1 VTTDVLPF
9 SAQYCKKPGGQSAW
23 HSKVLYCGAV
33 LHVSGSRTDYSFAG
47 TRPAV
52 PLDALSP
59 ASESFC
65 GQKIYVR
72 SITNEAVPG
81 ESQVS
86 VVEVA
91 LPPSAS
97 SSDTLLRRIAILL
110 FILVAGVLTVFGYY
124 ASSICITVVLAG
136 FLAILCDP
144 LVVILQ
150 KLHLP
155 RGIAAAGIVLAG
167 MSLVG
172 LLGYV
177 LYGKAMTFAEE
188 LPVYASKIQQT
199 IEPISRKIQAFQQSA
214 GNLTNDVHPTKK
226 VPEVRLQQSPTWPDY
241 LVRGVGSVWGALI
254 IAGVVP
260 FLMFFMICTKD
271 QMAIRLNDLFTSR
284 IDAARFITN
293 LNQTIRGFVVG
304 NLVVGSVMA
313 AATSLV
319 LWGVGIKGAIPLGIA
334 SGLLNLLPF
343 LGLIASLALPLAAA
357 LLQFNT
363 PGPYIVITL
372 TILLL
377 HVVCANVLIPKF
389 IANRVSIGPVA
400 ATVGILFW
408 GWLWGVMGL
417 LLAVPLTALIKLV
430 ADLHPSFCHFSNM
443 LALTPRPTPR
453 WVRYGETA
461 LERAIPSLRP
471 RPGKVPVARKP

>member
-1 VTTDVLPF
+1 MSNQVANKAAAD
-9 SAQYCKKPGGQSAW
+9 
-23 HSKVLYCGAV
+23 
-33 LHVSGSRTDYSFAG
+33 
-47 TRPAV
+47 
-52 PLDALSP
+52 
-59 ASESFC
+59 
-65 GQKIYVR
+65 
-72 SITNEAVPG
+72 
-81 ESQVS
+81 ESQGR

-91 LPPSAS
+91 LPPSTS

-110 FILVAGVLTVFGYY
+110 LILVAGLLTVFGYY
-124 ASSICITVVLAG
+124 ASSICITIILAG
-136 FLAILCDP
+136 FLAILFDP
-144 LVVILQ
+144 VVVILE

-155 RGIAAAGIVLAG
+155 RGVAAAGIVLAG

-172 LLGYV
+172 LLGYAF
-177 LYGKAMTFAEE
+177 YGRAMSFAEE
-188 LPVYASKIQQT
+188 LPVYASKVQQT
-199 IEPISRKIQAFQQSA
+199 LEPISRKIQDFQQSA

-226 VPEVRLQQSPTWPDY
+226 VPEVRLQESPTWPDY

-260 FLMFFMICTKD
+260 FLTFFMLCTKD
-271 QMAIRLNDLFTSR
+271 QMAIRMDGLFGSR

-293 LNQTIRGFVVG
+293 LNQMIRGFVAG
-304 NLVVGSVMA
+304 NLIVGSVMA
-313 AATSLV
+313 VATTLV
-319 LWGVGIKGAIPLGIA
+319 LWGIGMKGAIPLGIA

-372 TILLL
+372 TILFL
-377 HVVCANVLIPKF
+377 HVVSANLLIPKF

-417 LLAVPLTALIKLV
+417 LLAVPLTAFIKLV
-430 ADLHPSFCHFSNM
+430 ADLHPSLCHLSNM

-461 LERAIPSLRP
+461 LERAIPYLRP
-471 RPGKVPVARKP
+471 RPEKVPIGRQP

>member
-1 VTTDVLPF
+1 MPDQVTNK
-9 SAQYCKKPGGQSAW
+9 SAIAEQ
-23 HSKVLYCGAV
+23 
-33 LHVSGSRTDYSFAG
+33 
-47 TRPAV
+47 
-52 PLDALSP
+52 
-59 ASESFC
+59 
-65 GQKIYVR
+65 
-72 SITNEAVPG
+72 
-81 ESQVS
+81 SQVR

-91 LPPSAS
+91 LPSSTSPS
-97 SSDTLLRRIAILL
+97 DKLLSRIAILL

-136 FLAILCDP
+136 FLAILFDP
-144 LVVILQ
+144 VVVKLE

-155 RGIAAAGIVLAG
+155 RGVAAASIVLAG
-167 MSLVG
+167 MG
-172 LLGYV
+172 LIGVLGYV
-177 LYGKAMTFAEE
+177 LYGRAMSFAEE

-199 IEPISRKIQAFQQSA
+199 IEPVSRKIQNLQESA

-226 VPEVRLQQSPTWPDY
+226 VPEVRLQESPNWPDY

-260 FLMFFMICTKD
+260 FLTFFMLCTKD
-271 QMAIRLNDLFTSR
+271 QMTIRTNGLFSSR
-284 IDAARFITN
+284 IDAARFIAN
-293 LNQTIRGFVVG
+293 LNQMIRGFVVG
-304 NLVVGSVMA
+304 NLIVGSVMA
-313 AATSLV
+313 MATTLV
-319 LWGVGIKGAIPLGIA
+319 LWRVGVKGAIPLGIA

-363 PGPYIVITL
+363 PEPYIVITL
-372 TILLL
+372 TILFL
-377 HVVCANVLIPKF
+377 HVVSANLLIPKF

-417 LLAVPLTALIKLV
+417 LLAVPLTAFIKLV
-430 ADLHPSFCHFSNM
+430 ADLHPSLCHLSNM
-443 LALTPRPTPR
+443 LALTPRATPR

-471 RPGKVPVARKP
+471 RPGKSV